1 MFTLQKP
8 SYLQF
13 LKLSFSGCALQGLYF
28 VTAPSMAVLLCRKHV
43 STGTYHDICSAQDS
57 IKAIPCN
64 YNNKNKKIVMIIIK
78 MMMMILLGL
87 ANSQDG

>member
-1 MFTLQKP
+1 V
-8 SYLQF
+8 
-13 LKLSFSGCALQGLYF
+13 QGLYF
-28 VTAPSMAVLLCRKHV
+28 VTASSMAVLLCRKHV
-43 STGTYHDICSAQDS
+43 STGTYHDSCSVQDS

-64 YNNKNKKIVMIIIK
+64 NNKNKKIIMIIMM